1 MQSEEV
7 SLVQEEE
14 PGDEDEPGPSRPRS
28 RKRDRQGWAANEPVA
43 TSPRDISCYQWLLSS
58 VRSASTYVPQEGDE
72 VVYIRKGH
80 EEALLTTEAGNLLS
94 HRPFFRDL
102 RAAEPCIVQ
111 VMEYFIANDGTDG
124 TAVRLTLELL
134 DSHLPSN
141 VRFHD
146 CLMHNLFCI

>member
-14 PGDEDEPGPSRPRS
+14 PGDEPGPSRPRS
-28 RKRDRQGWAANEPVA
+28 RKRDRQGRAANTHVA

-58 VRSASTYVPQEGDE
+58 VRSASTYVPQKGDE

-80 EEALLTTEAGNLLS
+80 EEVLLATENGSLS

-102 RAAEPCIVQ
+102 RSAEPCIVQ
-111 VMEYFIANDGTDG
+111 AMEYFVADDGTDG

-141 VRFHD
+141 VRFD
-146 CLMHNLFCI
+146 DFFHN